1 MTRIVKEEY
10 FDGASAKIERLGLSP
25 LIVEIKSAIT
35 SFKLEIK
42 KEIHANGSATL
53 REFIDT
59 ALRDVGD
66 WSNSASG
73 DVDWIKCR
81 SVDGI
86 RACVGVEVQTSARS
100 DLIFRDIVHFQKQM
114 REGQIDVCV
123 EILPSDD
130 LSPYMTD
137 RTPRYSDGVRVIREM
152 RADDLPVVLVAIEHD
167 GFTNLPL
174 GKKTT
179 NKGRQRPL

>member
-10 FDGASAKIERLGLSP
+10 FDGSKQKIERLGLWP
-25 LIVEIKSAIT
+25 LINEIKSAIT

-53 REFIDT
+53 RELIDK

-66 WSNSASG
+66 WTNSASG

-81 SVDGI
+81 VIDGV
-86 RACVGVEVQTSARS
+86 RVCVGVEVQMSARS

-114 REGQIDVCV
+114 REGHIDVCV
-123 EILPSDD
+123 EILPSDA
-130 LSPYMTD
+130 LSPYLTD
-137 RTPRYSDGVRVIREM
+137 RTPRFSDGARVIKEM
-152 RADDLPVVLVAIEHD
+152 RADDLPVVLIAVEHD
-167 GFTNLPL
+167 GFSDVSL
-174 GKKTT
+174 GKKVT
-179 NKGRQRPL
+179 NKGRGKA